1 MLKVFLVEDESVIRD
16 GLRDKIPW
24 EQYGFQFVGEA
35 ADGEMALP
43 LIRKTRPDVL
53 ITDIKMPFMDG
64 LSLSKI
70 VGEEFPRTKIVIIS
84 GYDDFEYA
92 RKAIEVGV
100 DQYLLKP
107 ITRLT
112 LKKTLLELKE
122 KIEQDMVQNDY
133 QAQYQSEMHVYEQF
147 SRRRFM
153 ERLLGGDMP
162 VQEIYEEASR
172 LSLEITAPCYNLLFF
187 YLQEKGAAVSEERA
201 ESFMRKQDEA
211 FHYFLRHPQYIL
223 FRWNANCNGVLVKA
237 EAEQIGDW
245 TEKGVEHIR
254 SLCEPE
260 GEHLDWYVATGS
272 PVERLS
278 MLPACYQDVNH
289 YLAYR
294 FIVPSLHILS
304 AATLGDYL
312 TTRDENR
319 IEGVESSAMSQ
330 EIIRDFLVKG
340 SSSEIHD
347 FVESY
352 LERIKEPL
360 KSRMFRAYVVLN
372 IRFTVLAY
380 AESIGVSKEEFM
392 EEVGNHNQDMNME
405 ASEVPEYFL
414 DMLETAISMRE
425 QESTNQNRKILKRA
439 LEYIDENYD
448 KESMSLNQAAAKLF
462 VSANYLSTVFSQN
475 MKKTFVE
482 YITAKRMDKAKK
494 LLKNTNK
501 SAGDIAQ
508 EVGYKDAHYFS
519 FVFKKTQACSPR
531 EYRAGH
537 KNQNGQQEEE
547 QQEKQ

>member
-1 MLKVFLVEDESVIRD
+1 MLKVFLVEDEAVIRD

-24 EQYGFQFVGEA
+24 EQYGFRFVGEA

-43 LIRKTRPDVL
+43 MIRKTRPDVL

-70 VGEEFPRTKIVIIS
+70 VSEEFPKTKIVIIS

-133 QAQYQSEMHVYEQF
+133 QTQFQSEMHVYEQF

-153 ERLLGGDMP
+153 ERLLSGDMP
-162 VQEIYEEASR
+162 VNEIYEEASR

-187 YLQEKGAAVSEERA
+187 YLQEKGGVISEERT
-201 ESFMRKQDEA
+201 ENFMRKQDEV

-237 EAEQIGDW
+237 EEDQIEEW

-254 SLCEPE
+254 GVCEPDE
-260 GEHLDWYVATGS
+260 EHLDWYVAIGS

-278 MLPACYQDVNH
+278 MLPGCYQDVNH

-294 FIVPSLHILS
+294 FMVPNLHILS
-304 AATLGDYL
+304 KATLGDYL
-312 TTRDENR
+312 NTREENR
-319 IEGVESSAMSQ
+319 IDGVESSTMSQ
-330 EIIRDFLVKG
+330 EVIRDFLVKG

-347 FVESY
+347 FVDSY
-352 LERIKEPL
+352 LDRIQEPL
-360 KSRMFRAYVVLN
+360 KSKMFRAYVVLN

-380 AESIGVSKEEFM
+380 AESIGVDKEEFM
-392 EEVGNHNQDMNME
+392 EQLGNHEQDMDME

-414 DMLETAISMRE
+414 DMLQTAIDFRE
-425 QESTNQNRKILKRA
+425 HESSNQNRKILRRA

-448 KESMSLNQAAAKLF
+448 KESMSLNQAAAKLY
-462 VSANYLSTVFSQN
+462 VSTNYLSTVFSQN

-482 YITAKRMDKAKK
+482 YVTAKRMEKAKK
-494 LLKNTNK
+494 LLKNTTK
-501 SAGDIAQ
+501 SAGEIAQ
-508 EVGYKDAHYFS
+508 EVGYKDSHYFS
-519 FVFKKTQACSPR
+519 FVFKKTQGCSPR
-531 EYRAGH
+531 EYRAG
-537 KNQNGQQEEE
+537 KKAQAGQQGESL
-547 QQEKQ
+547 

>member
-24 EQYGFQFVGEA
+24 EQYGFRFVGEA

-70 VGEEFPRTKIVIIS
+70 VSEEFPRTKIVIIS

-133 QAQYQSEMHVYEQF
+133 QTQFQNDMHVYEQF

-187 YLQEKGAAVSEERA
+187 YLQEKGGVVSEEKT
-201 ESFMRKQDEA
+201 ENFMRKQDEV

-223 FRWNANCNGVLVKA
+223 FRWNANCNGVLVKS
-237 EAEQIGDW
+237 EAEQIRDW
-245 TEKGVEHIR
+245 TDKGVEHIR

-260 GEHLDWYVATGS
+260 EEHLDWYVATGS

-304 AATLGDYL
+304 SSTLSDYL
-312 TTRDENR
+312 NTKDENR

-340 SSSEIHD
+340 TSSEIHD

-392 EEVGNHNQDMNME
+392 EQVKSGDQDINLE

-414 DMLETAISMRE
+414 DMLETAISFRE
-425 QESTNQNRKILKRA
+425 QESTNQNRKVLKRA

-482 YITAKRMDKAKK
+482 YVTAKRMDKAKK

-501 SAGDIAQ
+501 SSGDIAQ
-508 EVGYKDAHYFS
+508 EVGYKDSHYFS
-519 FVFKKTQACSPR
+519 FVFRKTQGCSPR

-537 KNQNGQQEEE
+537 KNQAAQPEEE
-547 QQEKQ
+547 SEED

>member
-24 EQYGFQFVGEA
+24 EQYGFRFVGEA

-43 LIRKTRPDVL
+43 MIRKTRPDVL

-70 VGEEFPRTKIVIIS
+70 VSEEFPRTKIVIIS

-107 ITRLT
+107 ITRLMM
-112 LKKTLLELKE
+112 KKTLLELKE

-133 QAQYQSEMHVYEQF
+133 QAQFQSEMHVYEQF

-187 YLQEKGAAVSEERA
+187 YLQEKGASVSEERA
-201 ESFMRKQDEA
+201 ENFMRKQDEV
-211 FHYFLRHPQYIL
+211 FHFFLRHPQYIL
-223 FRWNANCNGVLVKA
+223 FRWNANCNGVFVKA
-237 EAEQIGDW
+237 EEEQIKDW

-254 SLCEPE
+254 SLCAPE
-260 GEHLDWYVATGS
+260 EEHLDWYVATGS

-294 FIVPSLHILS
+294 FIVPNLHILS
-304 AATLGDYL
+304 SATLGDYL
-312 TTRDENR
+312 TTREENR

-340 SSSEIHD
+340 SSNEIHD
-347 FVESY
+347 FVETY
-352 LERIKEPL
+352 LDRIKEPL

-372 IRFTVLAY
+372 IRFTILAY
-380 AESIGVSKEEFM
+380 AESIGYPKKNLWSRW
-392 EEVGNHNQDMNME
+392 
-405 ASEVPEYFL
+405 
-414 DMLETAISMRE
+414 ETI
-425 QESTNQNRKILKRA
+425 
-439 LEYIDENYD
+439 
-448 KESMSLNQAAAKLF
+448 
-462 VSANYLSTVFSQN
+462 
-475 MKKTFVE
+475 
-482 YITAKRMDKAKK
+482 
-494 LLKNTNK
+494 
-501 SAGDIAQ
+501 
-508 EVGYKDAHYFS
+508 
-519 FVFKKTQACSPR
+519 PR
-531 EYRAGH
+531 I
-537 KNQNGQQEEE
+537 
-547 QQEKQ
+547 

>member
-1 MLKVFLVEDESVIRD
+1 MLKVFLVEDEAVIRD

-24 EQYGFQFVGEA
+24 EQYGFRFVGEA

-43 LIRKTRPDVL
+43 MIRKTRPDVL

-70 VGEEFPRTKIVIIS
+70 VSEEFPKTKIVIIS

-133 QAQYQSEMHVYEQF
+133 QAQFQSEMHVYEQF

-153 ERLLGGDMP
+153 ERLLSGDMP
-162 VQEIYEEASR
+162 VNEIYEEASR

-187 YLQEKGAAVSEERA
+187 YLQEKGGVVSEERT
-201 ESFMRKQDEA
+201 ENFMRKQDEV
-211 FHYFLRHPQYIL
+211 FHFFLRHPQYIL

-237 EAEQIGDW
+237 EEDQIDEW
-245 TEKGVEHIR
+245 TRKGVEHIR
-254 SLCEPE
+254 SVCESE
-260 GEHLDWYVATGS
+260 EEHLDWYVATGS

-278 MLPACYQDVNH
+278 MLPSCYQDVNH

-294 FIVPSLHILS
+294 FMVPSLHILS
-304 AATLGDYL
+304 KTTLSDYL

-319 IEGVESSAMSQ
+319 IDGVESSAMSQ

-340 SSSEIHD
+340 NSNEIHD

-352 LERIKEPL
+352 LDRIKEPL
-360 KSRMFRAYVVLN
+360 KSQMFRAYVVLN
-372 IRFTVLAY
+372 IRFTILAY
-380 AESIGVSKEEFM
+380 VESIGVSKEEFM
-392 EEVGNHNQDMNME
+392 EQVGSHNQDMNME

-414 DMLETAISMRE
+414 DMLQTAINIRE
-425 QESTNQNRKILKRA
+425 NESSNQNRKILR
-439 LEYIDENYD
+439 
-448 KESMSLNQAAAKLF
+448 
-462 VSANYLSTVFSQN
+462 
-475 MKKTFVE
+475 
-482 YITAKRMDKAKK
+482 KRMANSK
-494 LLKNTNK
+494 
-501 SAGDIAQ
+501 
-508 EVGYKDAHYFS
+508 
-519 FVFKKTQACSPR
+519 
-531 EYRAGH
+531 
-537 KNQNGQQEEE
+537 
-547 QQEKQ
+547 

>member
-1 MLKVFLVEDESVIRD
+1 MLKVFLVEDEAVIRD

-24 EQYGFQFVGEA
+24 EQYGFRFVGEA

-43 LIRKTRPDVL
+43 MIRKTRPDVL

-70 VGEEFPRTKIVIIS
+70 VSEEFPKTKIVIIS

-133 QAQYQSEMHVYEQF
+133 QAQFQSEMHVYEQF

-153 ERLLGGDMP
+153 ERLLSGDMP
-162 VQEIYEEASR
+162 VNEIYEEASR

-187 YLQEKGAAVSEERA
+187 YLQEKGGVVSEERT
-201 ESFMRKQDEA
+201 EDFMRKQDEV
-211 FHYFLRHPQYIL
+211 FHFFLRHPQYIL

-237 EAEQIGDW
+237 EGDQIEEW
-245 TEKGVEHIR
+245 TRKGVEHIR
-254 SLCEPE
+254 SVCDSEE
-260 GEHLDWYVATGS
+260 EHLDWYVAIGS

-278 MLPACYQDVNH
+278 MLPSCYQDVNH

-294 FIVPSLHILS
+294 FMIPSLHVLS
-304 AATLGDYL
+304 KTTLSDYL

-319 IEGVESSAMSQ
+319 IDGVESSAMSQ

-340 SSSEIHD
+340 NSSEIHD

-352 LERIKEPL
+352 LDRIKEPL

-372 IRFTVLAY
+372 IRFTILAY
-380 AESIGVSKEEFM
+380 VESIGVSKEEFM
-392 EEVGNHNQDMNME
+392 EQVGNHDQDMNME

-414 DMLETAISMRE
+414 DMLQTAINIRE
-425 QESTNQNRKILKRA
+425 NESSNQNRKILRKA
-439 LEYIDENYD
+439 LEYIDKNYD
-448 KESMSLNQAAAKLF
+448 KESMSLNQAAAKLS

-482 YITAKRMDKAKK
+482 YVTGKRMEKAKK
-494 LLKNTNK
+494 LLKNTTK
-501 SAGDIAQ
+501 SAGEIAQ
-508 EVGYKDAHYFS
+508 EVGYKDSHYFS
-519 FVFKKTQACSPR
+519 FVFKKTQGCSPR
-531 EYRAGH
+531 EYRSG
-537 KNQNGQQEEE
+537 KKGQADRQADG
-547 QQEKQ
+547 Q

>member
-24 EQYGFQFVGEA
+24 EQYGFRFVGEA

-43 LIRKTRPDVL
+43 MIRKTRPDVL

-70 VGEEFPRTKIVIIS
+70 VSEEFPRTKIVIIS

-107 ITRLT
+107 ITRLMM
-112 LKKTLLELKE
+112 KKTLLELKE

-133 QAQYQSEMHVYEQF
+133 QAQFQSEMHVYEQF

-172 LSLEITAPCYNLLFF
+172 LSLEITEPCYNLLFF
-187 YLQEKGAAVSEERA
+187 YLQEKGASVSEERA
-201 ESFMRKQDEA
+201 ENFMRKQDEV
-211 FHYFLRHPQYIL
+211 FHFFLRHPQYIL
-223 FRWNANCNGVLVKA
+223 FRWNANCNGVFVKA
-237 EAEQIGDW
+237 EEEQIKDW

-254 SLCEPE
+254 SLCAPE
-260 GEHLDWYVATGS
+260 EEHLDWYVATGS

-294 FIVPSLHILS
+294 FIVPNLHILS
-304 AATLGDYL
+304 SATLGDYL
-312 TTRDENR
+312 TTREENR

-340 SSSEIHD
+340 SSNEIHD
-347 FVESY
+347 FVETY
-352 LERIKEPL
+352 LDRIKEPL

-372 IRFTVLAY
+372 IRFTILAY
-380 AESIGVSKEEFM
+380 AESIGVPKEEFM
-392 EEVGNHNQDMNME
+392 EQVGNHTQDMNME

-414 DMLETAISMRE
+414 DMLETAISLRD

-482 YITAKRMDKAKK
+482 YITAKRMEKAKK

-508 EVGYKDAHYFS
+508 EVGYKDSHYFS
-519 FVFKKTQACSPR
+519 FVFKKTQGCSPR

-537 KNQNGQQEEE
+537 KNQKGQQGESL
-547 QQEKQ
+547 